1 MTRIIEAARRAV
13 EEARAQLRAAVDAID
28 ALPDTATEEQSA
40 VAQSAFEEAEEE
52 LNRCRQNLARAE
64 RIERA
69 REESEPLTPAPALEE
84 RVQVGREEPT
94 YRPDT
99 QSVSFFRD
107 LVFAGQGDFRAQER
121 LRRHDQEV
129 LAAGVAPEQ
138 RDLTTTATAGGG
150 FVPPLYL
157 GDLYADVPRA
167 GRPFANALGSRPL
180 PPQGMTISIPRITTG
195 PATAVQSADNQN
207 FQETDLVETTLSV
220 SVRTIGGVQDVS
232 LQLLERSDPSIDA
245 IIFQGLRDSYDT
257 VLDTQLLSGTGQSG
271 QHLGIR
277 AVGSINTVTFTDAT
291 PTAANHVPRIYDAI
305 QQIASGRF
313 RAADMI
319 LMHPRRAAF
328 LASNLS
334 STFPLFQLGSLNQA
348 SGTQDGGMVQSFS
361 GLRVVLDP
369 NIGTTYNTDRDE
381 IYVVHSPDL
390 ILWEGEQRAEVFR
403 DVLSLAGTVR
413 LRLYGY
419 SAFASGRQPES
430 ICAIS
435 GTGLAAP
442 TFTG

>member
-1 MTRIIEAARRAV
+1 MTRIIEAARQAV
-13 EEARAQLRAAVDAID
+13 EEARAQLRAAVDTID

-40 VAQSAFEEAEEE
+40 ETQAAFEEAEAE
-52 LNRCRQNLARAE
+52 LERTRQNLARAE

-69 REESEPLTPAPALEE
+69 RANSEPLTPASAPEE

-99 QSVSFFRD
+99 QGVSFFRD

-157 GDLYADVPRA
+157 GELYADVPRA

-195 PATAVQSADNQN
+195 PATAIQTADNQN

-220 SVRTIGGVQDVS
+220 GVRTIGGVQDVS

-257 VLDTQLLSGTGQSG
+257 VLDTQLLAGTNGSG

-277 AVGSINTVTFTDAT
+277 AVGSVNTVTFTDAT

-334 STFPLFQLGSLNQA
+334 STFPLFQLGTLNQA
-348 SGTQDGGMVQSFS
+348 AGTQDGGMAQTFA

-369 NIGTTYNTDRDE
+369 NIGTTYSTDQDE

-430 ICAIS
+430 ICVIS

-442 TFTG
+442 TFS

>member
-195 PATAVQSADNQN
+195 PATAVQSDNQN

-334 STFPLFQLGSLNQA
+334 STFPLFQLGSLTQA

-369 NIGTTYNTDRDE
+369 NIGTTYSTDQDE

>member
-1 MTRIIEAARRAV
+1 MTRIIEAARQAV
-13 EEARAQLRAAVDAID
+13 EEARTQLRAAVDAID

-40 VAQSAFEEAEEE
+40 ETQAAFEEAEAE
-52 LNRCRQNLARAE
+52 LERTRQNLARAE

-69 REESEPLTPAPALEE
+69 RADSQPLEPAPAPEE

-99 QSVSFFRD
+99 QNVSFFRD

-129 LAAGVAPEQ
+129 LAAGVSPER
-138 RDLTTTATAGGG
+138 RDISTTATAGGG

-157 GDLYADVPRA
+157 GELYADVPRA

-195 PATAVQSADNQN
+195 PATAIQTADNQN
-207 FQETDLVETTLSV
+207 MQETDLVEATLSV
-220 SVRTIGGVQDVS
+220 AVRTIGGIQDVS

-257 VLDTQLLSGTGQSG
+257 VLDTQLLAGTNGSG

-277 AVGSINTVTFTDAT
+277 AVGSVNTVTFTDAT

-334 STFPLFQLGSLNQA
+334 STFPLLQLGTLNQA
-348 SGTQDGGMVQSFS
+348 AGTQDGGMAQTFA

-369 NIGTTYNTDRDE
+369 NIGTTYSTDQDE

-403 DVLSLAGTVR
+403 DVLSLEGTVR

-430 ICAIS
+430 ICVIS

-442 TFTG
+442 TFT